1 MKVDI
6 RDARARFRMGAV
18 ASLSALVLAISAGTA
33 DAAMEED
40 GYRYRS
46 NCVGSADQPAGQ
58 IRATGVPKL
67 LAPGLS
73 YYVEWPSSTAWRT
86 FQRIGSYNGGYWR
99 AWASLQL
106 NYEQTFGYCSE

>member
-1 MKVDI
+1 MKN
-6 RDARARFRMGAV
+6 
-18 ASLSALVLAISAGTA
+18 LSRPGVRRRVVFTAAGSVLTLPAQ
-33 DAAMEED
+33 AAMDED

-46 NCVGSADQPAGQ
+46 HCVGSADQPAGQ

-67 LAPGLS
+67 MAPGLS
-73 YYVEWPSSTAWRT
+73 YYVEWPSRT
-86 FQRIGSYNGGYWR
+86 SWTTYQRIGSYNGGYWR